1 MRIISINVNGIHA
14 AANNGLFDWLA
25 NQNADVICLQD
36 TRAANDEV
44 EKLALQLDDF
54 FCFSTSAEQ
63 PGQAGVAILTRT
75 PPKAIITSLGLMSGD
90 YQGRFIQAD
99 FDKISIASLLF
110 PSGQPCTEALAEKAR
125 FLQELTPF
133 LDKQRRKRRDYIYSS
148 STYIAHQ
155 KIDVK
160 FWRDAQEKVGFLPEE
175 RAWMDEVICNM
186 GYIDALREVNRE
198 SDQFS
203 WWPTSD
209 GAQALN
215 LGWRFDY
222 QLLTPGL
229 KRTVRNARLFRNV
242 RFSEHAP
249 LQVEYEWTLSM

>member
-1 MRIISINVNGIHA
+1 MRIISINVNGIHNA
-14 AANNGLFDWLA
+14 AAKGLFDWLN
-25 NQNADVICLQD
+25 NQGADVICLQD
-36 TRAANDEV
+36 TRASNDEV
-44 EKLALQLDDF
+44 EKLALQLNGF
-54 FCFSTSAEQ
+54 FCFAHSAEQ
-63 PGQAGVAILTRT
+63 LEQGGVAILTRI
-75 PPKAIITSLGLMSGD
+75 PPKAIITSLGLLNGD
-90 YQGRFIQAD
+90 YPGRFIQAD

-110 PSGQPCTEALAEKAR
+110 PSGRTGAEAMAEKAK
-125 FLQELTPF
+125 FMQDLAPF

-160 FWRDAQEKVGFLPEE
+160 FWRDAQLEVGFLPEE
-175 RAWMDEVICNM
+175 RAWMDEVIRGM
-186 GYIDALREVNRE
+186 GYVDALREVNRE

-203 WWPTSD
+203 WWPTTD
-209 GAQALN
+209 DMPALN

-249 LQVEYEWTLSM
+249 LQVDYEWTLSM

>member
-1 MRIISINVNGIHA
+1 MRIISINVNGIHDA
-14 AANNGLFDWLA
+14 AAKGLFDWLD

-36 TRAANDEV
+36 TRASNDEV

-54 FCFSTSAEQ
+54 FCFANSAEQ
-63 PGQAGVAILTRT
+63 LEQGGVAILTRT

-110 PSGQPCTEALAEKAR
+110 PSGQPNAEAMAEKAK
-125 FLQELTPF
+125 FMQELMPF

-249 LQVEYEWTLSM
+249 LQVDYEWTLSM